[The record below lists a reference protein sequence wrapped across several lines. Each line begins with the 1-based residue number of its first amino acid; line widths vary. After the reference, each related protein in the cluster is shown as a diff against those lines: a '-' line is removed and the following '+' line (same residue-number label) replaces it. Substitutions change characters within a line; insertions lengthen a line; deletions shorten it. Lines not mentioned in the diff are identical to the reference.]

1 MRIHPGIEIHDLCL
15 YLPKEKTLVIGDLHL
30 GFEESL
36 NKQGV
41 LIPRLQ
47 FKEVYSRIEKLL
59 EKLSPRKVILVGD
72 IKHEFARISNQE
84 WNNISRVIRLIK
96 SSAEVVLIKGN
107 HDTILEPIASQE
119 KVKVVD
125 SYALGNT
132 QFLHGDIIKKP
143 LGKIIIIG
151 HEHPAISFRE
161 RPTEKFKCFLKG
173 KYKTSTLIVMPSFN
187 VLSEGSDI
195 TKKHFLSPFLKN
207 ANINKFEVWVVQDKV
222 YYFGEIKSIR

>member
-1 MRIHPGIEIHDLCL
+1 MLIHPCIEIHDLCL
-15 YLPKEKTLVIGDLHL
+15 YIPKERTLVIGDLHF

-41 LIPRLQ
+41 LIPRQQ
-47 FKEVYSRIEKLL
+47 FKEAYLKIEKLL

-84 WNNISRVIRLIK
+84 WNNISRVIKLIK
-96 SSAEVVLIKGN
+96 TSAEVVLIKGN
-107 HDTILEPIASQE
+107 HDTILEPIATQE
-119 KVKVVD
+119 KVAVVD
-125 SYALGNT
+125 SYALGNM

-161 RPTEKFKCFLKG
+161 RPTERFKCFLKG

-187 VLSEGSDI
+187 ILSEGSDI
-195 TKKHFLSPFLKN
+195 TQKHFLSPFLKSSR
-207 ANINKFEVWVVQDKV
+207 IEGFEVWIIQNKV
-222 YYFGEIKSIR
+222 YYFGKVGNIQ